1 VDGADRLLGS
11 FRDTLPRPRDWTP
24 QRHLDIRALELVERT
39 SPHVL
44 DTLDHLH
51 SSAANMANEDGG
63 RKPSWSSWLAPGDS
77 RRAEEHRLQKP
88 DNGIEQPSTFEHAPN
103 TSRSQTQNTSEPG
116 FNPLIAFKHFVDDTF
131 SAISEFSDNMAELRQ
146 AAQNRQTLYQ
156 KMNDAAYERWAG
168 SPGSRAHE
176 IGERDGKVYYETK
189 LPYEDAAAITRCL
202 VRASEA
208 ANLQVDPQKIVALY
222 NDPEFNPC
230 HVIEKTSPWPFYSRN
245 PDTANGR
252 HDAGRLVPSSTHWLS
267 IDWFKHSPYSPVN
280 LEADSMLGQYDTK
293 WRHAFEDLLEA
304 ALDKPMTSREKFGV
318 RGPLSGLISTWRG
331 PGLDWMLS
339 LQCRGILPPQLPH
352 MYKNEHVNAAY
363 FSNSQ
368 FWSMLDSRWSGEYVP
383 TRNHDLTHYRILS
396 DEYDQL
402 VEEIDTPAPQ
412 DGTDLN
418 GELTAEQHDIHK
430 GFLDHLE
437 EKRKRNRRAQWG
449 PIYGDTTTG
458 RCPDEMDRE
467 VGEAMRQSL
476 EPDTE
481 LDVYEQ
487 LENSYSET
495 PQRHL
500 TRCPDDLG
508 RAVGDAV
515 RQNGARPFT
524 ADNGSSD
531 ERFENFD
538 FEKFLATDDEPVP
551 GVPEGDEKLRQD
563 NKMQISLLR
572 QQEYGK
578 EQLKIARMQEWLRL
592 ARQGQENVSPIDFRC
607 ALADLYNII
616 HADELDDEHDPPFG
630 SAEDV
635 KRQFEQMF
643 NQHMGLE
650 NATDEEPVSVG
661 SRHDDGKLQS
671 HNLQIALMQQQQQQ
685 QQQKLEQLH
694 KALALESLRQMQEN
708 ISPYDDRAVL
718 EHYKSILAFEPGPTP
733 GSAADIERQLDGVV
747 DQQMSLENAVD
758 KLDDKAEVLMFFV
771 KELDEQ
777 LRELRKG
784 QKELKEAQA
793 EARTPHD
800 QKQNAR
806 QIAIAP
812 TTGQSD
818 SPRPQVLSTLTT
830 TQTTRLPDG
839 SVKTTVVL
847 KRRFADGAE
856 DTQESTQTSFDES
869 AASTAGSQDP
879 SKKGWF
885 WS

>member
-1 VDGADRLLGS
+1 
-11 FRDTLPRPRDWTP
+11 
-24 QRHLDIRALELVERT
+24 
-39 SPHVL
+39 
-44 DTLDHLH
+44 
-51 SSAANMANEDGG
+51 MANEDDG

-77 RRAEEHRLQKP
+77 RRAEEHRLQKS
-88 DNGIEQPSTFEHAPN
+88 DNSIERPSTIEHAPN

-131 SAISEFSDNMAELRQ
+131 SAISEFSDNIAELRQ

-156 KMNDAAYERWAG
+156 KTNDVAYERWAG
-168 SPGSRAHE
+168 PPGSRAHE
-176 IGERDGKVYYETK
+176 IGERDGKVYYKTK
-189 LPYEDAAAITRCL
+189 LPYEDAAIIARCL

-222 NDPEFNPC
+222 NDPEFNPY
-230 HVIEKTSPWPFYSRN
+230 HVIEKTSPWPFYSRIPN
-245 PDTANGR
+245 TSKGG

-267 IDWFKHSPYSPVN
+267 INWFKHSPYSPVN
-280 LEADSMLGQYDTK
+280 IEADSMLSQYDTK

-318 RGPLSGLISTWRG
+318 RGPLSGLTSTWRG

-352 MYKNEHVNAAY
+352 MYKDDHTNANY

-368 FWSMLDSRWSGEYVP
+368 FWSMADSRWSGKYGPFEWEDDA
-383 TRNHDLTHYRILS
+383 TAYRMLS

-412 DGTDLN
+412 DGTDPN
-418 GELTAEQHDIHK
+418 GELTAEEREIHME
-430 GFLDHLE
+430 FLDHLE

-449 PIYGDTTTG
+449 PSKFEETTPG
-458 RCPDEMDRE
+458 RCPDEMGHA

-495 PQRHL
+495 PQRRL
-500 TRCPDDLG
+500 IRCPDDLG
-508 RAVGDAV
+508 RAVGDAA
-515 RQNGARPFT
+515 RQDATRPCT
-524 ADNGSSD
+524 AGNGSSD
-531 ERFENFD
+531 EQFEDFD
-538 FEKFLATDDEPVP
+538 FEKFLATDEESVSR
-551 GVPEGDEKLRQD
+551 VPENDDKSLQD
-563 NKMQISLLR
+563 DYKMQISLLK

-578 EQLKIARMQEWLRL
+578 KELKKVQMQEYLRL
-592 ARQGQENVSPIDFRC
+592 VRQGQENISPYDFRC
-607 ALADLYNII
+607 VLADIYKII
-616 HADELDDEHDPPFG
+616 HADELDFDDIPG
-630 SAEDV
+630 SAEAIEKEFD
-635 KRQFEQMF
+635 EMF
-643 NQHMGLE
+643 NQQMGLE
-650 NATDEEPVSVG
+650 NATDEESVSGG
-661 SRHDDGKLQS
+661 SKHDDGKMQDY
-671 HNLQIALMQQQQQQ
+671 NLQIALMQQ
-685 QQQKLEQLH
+685 KLEQLQ
-694 KALALESLRQMQEN
+694 KAQAQESLRQMQEN
-708 ISPYDDRAVL
+708 ISPYDNRAVSQY
-718 EHYKSILAFEPGPTP
+718 YKSLHASEPDPA
-733 GSAADIERQLDGVV
+733 SRSVDDIERQLDGMFN
-747 DQQMSLENAVD
+747 QQMGLENAVGE
-758 KLDDKAEVLMFFV
+758 LDDKAEVLMFFV

-784 QKELKEAQA
+784 QKELKEAEA
-793 EARTPHD
+793 EAQTHHD
-800 QKQNAR
+800 QKQDAC

-812 TTGQSD
+812 ISGQSD
-818 SPRPQVLSTLTT
+818 SNRPQVLSTLTT

-856 DTQESTQTSFDES
+856 ETQQSTQTSFGDS
-869 AASTAGSQDP
+869 ASTAGGQDP